1 MFWYTNQKMCVRW
14 GNVYS
19 DYFGVSNGIRQGGI
33 LSPLLFNLYMD
44 DLSDRLNNL
53 KIGCCINGIVV
64 NHIMY
69 ADDLDLIAPSVAGK
83 NKRLTLCEGFGSQ
96 HDIKYN
102 PTKSCS
108 MSFRSKLLKGV
119 KFTQVCLEW

>member
-1 MFWYTNQKMCVRW
+1 MFLDASKAFDRVNHSLLFDKLLKQGVPGYIVRLLVFWYTNQKMCVRW

-19 DYFGVSNGIRQGGI
+19 DYFGVSNGVRQGSI

-44 DLSDRLNNL
+44 DLSDRLNKL

-69 ADDLDLIAPSVAGK
+69 ADDLVLIAPSVAGM
-83 NKRLTLCEGFGSQ
+83 NKIL
-96 HDIKYN
+96 
-102 PTKSCS
+102 
-108 MSFRSKLLKGV
+108 KL
-119 KFTQVCLEW
+119 